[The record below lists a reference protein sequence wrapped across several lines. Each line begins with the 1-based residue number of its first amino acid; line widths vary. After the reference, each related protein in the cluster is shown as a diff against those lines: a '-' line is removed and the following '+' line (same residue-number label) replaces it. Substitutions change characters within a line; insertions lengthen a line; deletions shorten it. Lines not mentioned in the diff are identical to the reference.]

1 MRQTRPHR
9 PQRAALPLLRPL
21 LACALL
27 ALLAL
32 PVACSSP
39 LSMDAKETDPGIGA
53 SLRVVESKT
62 QTLFDELERNAVGPY
77 SDYDAIY
84 YRPLLDELAN
94 AQRLARIH
102 DRPDKEREAMDA
114 LEASIQRFR
123 RQHQDGKLSFE
134 IVRDAKAELFGEL
147 DAVIRME
154 RR

>member
-9 PQRAALPLLRPL
+9 PQRAALPPYRLL

-32 PVACSSP
+32 PAACSSP

-53 SLRVVESKT
+53 SLSVVESKT
-62 QTLFDELERNAVGPY
+62 QTLFDELDRNAAGPY

-84 YRPLLDELAN
+84 YRPLLNELAN
-94 AQRLARIH
+94 AQRLARLH
-102 DRPDKEREAMDA
+102 DRPDKEQEAMDA

-123 RQHQDGKLSFE
+123 RQHQEGKLSYD
-134 IVRDAKAELFGEL
+134 IVRDAKAELFAQL
-147 DAVIRME
+147 DALIRME